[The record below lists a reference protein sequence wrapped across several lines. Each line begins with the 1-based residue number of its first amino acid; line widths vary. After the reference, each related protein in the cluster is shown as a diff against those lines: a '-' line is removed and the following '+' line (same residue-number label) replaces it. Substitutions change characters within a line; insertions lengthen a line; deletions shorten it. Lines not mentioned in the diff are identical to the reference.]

1 MLSSAFAEVA
11 DVDVSLDSA
20 HLLMDD
26 ECLGEGD
33 CSVALLQARVQR
45 LAAHA
50 KEQSTEQSTE
60 QSAENAGVAELSEV
74 SRDAAGNHEQ
84 QGESDENGYYPGYT
98 AGYHTGYHTGYH
110 SGYGGGYHSSSSH
123 YYGHGPYGGTASGA
137 SYHSHTPYGSS
148 SGGYHSG
155 PVVSG
160 GYHYSSHYR

>member
-50 KEQSTEQSTE
+50 KEQSIEQSTE
-60 QSAENAGVAELSEV
+60 ESA
-74 SRDAAGNHEQ
+74 
-84 QGESDENGYYPGYT
+84 ENGYYPGYT